1 MIYLPT
7 NKIGFMSSPRS
18 IYQIYME
25 TLDAIKRGINKPNCI
40 RNELRYCSH
49 SMNKVLNSM
58 VREGLVEYEDVAL
71 TSDKRRRYR
80 ITVKGE
86 EVLNALNYNIS
97 LIVALQNS

>member
-1 MIYLPT
+1 
-7 NKIGFMSSPRS
+7 MSSPRS

-40 RNELRYCSH
+40 RNELRCCSH

-58 VREGLVEYEDVAL
+58 MHEGLIEYEEMVIA
-71 TSDKRRRYR
+71 SDKRRRYR

-86 EVLNALNYNIS
+86 EVLNALNYNS
-97 LIVALQNS
+97 RLIVTSQNN